1 MILNIG
7 MLWEELKSCELNHPK
22 LDANDDW
29 KSQLIF
35 DEDYEF

>member
-1 MILNIG
+1 MLNIG
-7 MLWEELKSCELNHPK
+7 MSWEELKSCELKHPK

>member
-1 MILNIG
+1 MLNIG
-7 MLWEELKSCELNHPK
+7 MLWEELKSCELTHPK

-29 KSQLIF
+29 KSQLIS